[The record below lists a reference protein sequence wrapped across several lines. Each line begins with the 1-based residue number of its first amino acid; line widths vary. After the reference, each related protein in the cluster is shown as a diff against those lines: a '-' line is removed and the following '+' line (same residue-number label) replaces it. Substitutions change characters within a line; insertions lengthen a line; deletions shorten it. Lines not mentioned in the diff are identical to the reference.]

1 MPTLENLAI
10 IGAQAIR
17 RIIPASTWRFCHGV
31 VIMCHDTEERMMP
44 SIDLQDLIDTNDQ
57 PFVVIDSKYRI
68 VAANQR
74 YSATYGVTTDAIVGQ
89 YCYAVSH
96 HTTRPC
102 HENGEQCPH
111 QALFEQ
117 GEAVEVIHTHFHADD
132 QPERTRIRGHAL
144 RGANGERY
152 LGEQL
157 YPLEADAGTDC
168 GTMQMVGQS
177 PAFLAC
183 VDNLARVAESE
194 ASILLYGESGVGK
207 ELAARFIHAR
217 SARAGSAFI
226 VINCAAVPETLF
238 ESELFGHER
247 GAFSGSS
254 GLKKGLFEMA
264 DGGTL
269 FLDEV
274 AEIPLSLQAKL
285 LRVLESG
292 EFRRVGGTHTLKAD
306 VRLVSATNRKLL
318 DEVDEKRF
326 RLDLYYRLAG
336 IDVDLPP
343 LRERLED
350 LPGLVAFLLKRL
362 AGARR
367 ACRLDPAALA
377 ILQAYDFPGNV
388 RELRNLLQR
397 AVLTSRDG
405 LIRADDLHL
414 PSGTAPRLSS
424 NQPLADLE
432 RNHISALLAE
442 HNGHRNRVA
451 TALGITER
459 TLYRKLKRYGLS

>member
-1 MPTLENLAI
+1 
-10 IGAQAIR
+10 
-17 RIIPASTWRFCHGV
+17 
-31 VIMCHDTEERMMP
+31 MP
-44 SIDLQDLIDTNDQ
+44 SIDLQDIIEAHDQ
-57 PFVVIDSKYRI
+57 PFVVIDREYRI

-74 YSATYGVTTDAIVGQ
+74 YAEAYGATPDTIVGRH
-89 YCYAVSH
+89 CHAVSH
-96 HTTRPC
+96 HSTRPC

-111 QALFEQ
+111 QALFEH
-117 GEAVEVIHTHFHADD
+117 GEAVEVLHTHFHADD

-144 RGANGERY
+144 RGANGERF

-157 YPLEADAGTDC
+157 YPLEAEVGTDC
-168 GTMQMVGQS
+168 DAMQMIGQS

-183 VDNLARVAESE
+183 VDNLARVADCE
-194 ASILLYGESGVGK
+194 ASILLFGESGVGK

-217 SARAGSAFI
+217 SARAGGAFI

-254 GLKKGLFEMA
+254 GLKKGLFELA

-285 LRVLESG
+285 LRVLETG

-306 VRLVSATNRKLL
+306 VRLVSATNRRLL

-343 LRERLED
+343 LRERRDD
-350 LPGLVAFLLKRL
+350 LPALAMFLLKRL
-362 AGARR
+362 GGARR
-367 ACRLDPAALA
+367 ACRLDAAALA
-377 ILQAYDFPGNV
+377 TLQAYEFPGNV

-397 AVLTSRDG
+397 AVLTCRDG
-405 LIRADDLHL
+405 VIRAADLNL
-414 PSGTAPRLSS
+414 PTVTVPALPGA
-424 NQPLADLE
+424 QPLAEVE
-432 RNHISALLAE
+432 RAHIRALLDTHA
-442 HNGHRNRVA
+442 GHRNRAA

>member
-1 MPTLENLAI
+1 MPQLEL
-10 IGAQAIR
+10 QA
-17 RIIPASTWRFCHGV
+17 
-31 VIMCHDTEERMMP
+31 
-44 SIDLQDLIDTNDQ
+44 LIDANDQ
-57 PFVVIDSKYRI
+57 PFVVIDSEYRI

-74 YSATYGVTTDAIVGQ
+74 YGEAYGTTPEAIVGQ
-89 YCYAVSH
+89 HCYAVSH
-96 HTTRPC
+96 HATRPC

-111 QALFEQ
+111 RALFEQ
-117 GEAVEVIHTHFHADD
+117 GEAVEVVHTHYHADD

-144 RGANGERY
+144 RGVNGERY

-157 YPLEADAGTDC
+157 YPLEADAGTTCDA
-168 GTMQMVGQS
+168 MQMVGQS
-177 PAFLAC
+177 PAFLSC

-194 ASILLYGESGVGK
+194 ASILLFGESGVGK

-217 SARAGSAFI
+217 SNRAGGAFI

-254 GLKKGLFEMA
+254 GLKKGLFELA

-274 AEIPLSLQAKL
+274 AEIPLGLQAKL
-285 LRVLESG
+285 LRVLETG
-292 EFRRVGGTHTLKAD
+292 EFRRVGGTHTLTAD
-306 VRLVSATNRKLL
+306 VRLVSATNRRLL

-336 IDVDLPP
+336 IDVTLPA
-343 LRERLED
+343 LRERRED
-350 LPGLVAFLLKRL
+350 IPALAAFLLKRL
-362 AGARR
+362 TGERR
-367 ACRLDPAALA
+367 PCQLDETAQAAL
-377 ILQAYDFPGNV
+377 QTHEYPGNV

-397 AVLTSRDG
+397 AVLTCREG
-405 LIRADDLHL
+405 VIRAADLQL
-414 PSGTAPRLSS
+414 PVAAAPVPAGT
-424 NQPLADLE
+424 QPLIDVE
-432 RNHISALLAE
+432 RAHIRALLDA
-442 HNGHRNRVA
+442 HGGHRNRVA

-459 TLYRKLKRYGLS
+459 TLYRKLKRHGLS

>member
-1 MPTLENLAI
+1 
-10 IGAQAIR
+10 
-17 RIIPASTWRFCHGV
+17 
-31 VIMCHDTEERMMP
+31 MP
-44 SIDLQDLIDTNDQ
+44 SIELQDLIDTNDQ
-57 PFVVIDSKYRI
+57 PFVVIDREYRI
-68 VAANQR
+68 VAANRR
-74 YSATYGVTTDAIVGQ
+74 YAETYGVTPSAIVGQ

-96 HTTRPC
+96 HSTRPC
-102 HENGEQCPH
+102 HENGEECPH
-111 QALFEQ
+111 RALFER
-117 GEAVEVIHTHFHADD
+117 GEAVEVVHTHFHADD

-144 RGANGERY
+144 RGPDGERY

-157 YPLEADAGTDC
+157 YPLEVDIGLDCDA
-168 GTMQMVGQS
+168 MQMVGQS

-217 SARAGSAFI
+217 SQRAGGPFI

-254 GLKKGLFEMA
+254 GMKKGLFELA

-274 AEIPLSLQAKL
+274 GEIPLGLQAKL
-285 LRVLESG
+285 LRVLETG
-292 EFRRVGGTHTLKAD
+292 EFRRVGGTHTLTAD
-306 VRLVSATNRKLL
+306 VRLVSATNRRLL

-336 IDVDLPP
+336 IDIVLPP
-343 LRERLED
+343 LRERRAD
-350 LPGLVAFLLKRL
+350 LPALAAFLLKRL
-362 AGARR
+362 AGNRR
-367 ACRLDPAALA
+367 ACRLDASALA
-377 ILQAYDFPGNV
+377 ALQAYDFPGNV

-397 AVLTSRDG
+397 AVLTCRDG
-405 LIRADDLHL
+405 VIHAADLHL
-414 PSGTAPRLSS
+414 PAVVAPSPP
-424 NQPLADLE
+424 QQGVQGLAEVE
-432 RNHISALLAE
+432 RAHIRALLDTHAGHRGRVASAL
-442 HNGHRNRVA
+442 GV
-451 TALGITER
+451 TER
-459 TLYRKLKRYGLS
+459 TLYRKLKRHGLN

>member
-1 MPTLENLAI
+1 
-10 IGAQAIR
+10 
-17 RIIPASTWRFCHGV
+17 
-31 VIMCHDTEERMMP
+31 MP

-57 PFVVIDSKYRI
+57 PFVVIDRDYRI

-74 YSATYGVTTDAIVGQ
+74 YCVAYGVTSATIVGQ
-89 YCYAVSH
+89 HCYAVSH
-96 HTTRPC
+96 HASRPC

-111 QALFEQ
+111 LALFER
-117 GEAVEVIHTHFHADD
+117 GEAVEVLHTHFHADD

-144 RGANGERY
+144 RGVDGERY

-157 YPLEADAGTDC
+157 FPLEADIGTDC
-168 GTMQMVGQS
+168 DAMQMVGQS
-177 PAFLAC
+177 PAFLRC

-194 ASILLYGESGVGK
+194 ASILLFGESGVGK

-217 SARAGSAFI
+217 STRSGGAFI

-254 GLKKGLFEMA
+254 GLKKGLFELA

-274 AEIPLSLQAKL
+274 AEIPLGLQAKL

-336 IDVDLPP
+336 IDVVLPP
-343 LRERLED
+343 LRERRDDIPALSA
-350 LPGLVAFLLKRL
+350 LMLKRL
-362 AGARR
+362 AGNQPP
-367 ACRLDPAALA
+367 CRLDAAALTM
-377 ILQAYDFPGNV
+377 LQSYEFPGNV

-397 AVLTSRDG
+397 AVLTCQDG
-405 LIRADDLHL
+405 MIRAPDLSL
-414 PSGTAPRLSS
+414 PIAMTPVLPGT
-424 NQPLADLE
+424 QPLAGVE
-432 RNHISALLAE
+432 RSHIQTLLDT
-442 HNGHRNRVA
+442 HDGHRSRVA
-451 TALGITER
+451 AALGITER

>member
-1 MPTLENLAI
+1 MSAIPPLE
-10 IGAQAIR
+10 
-17 RIIPASTWRFCHGV
+17 
-31 VIMCHDTEERMMP
+31 
-44 SIDLQDLIDTNDQ
+44 LQELINANDQ
-57 PFVVIDSKYRI
+57 PFVVIDREYRI

-74 YSATYGVTTDAIVGQ
+74 YADAYGSTTEAIVGQ
-89 YCYAVSH
+89 HCHAVSH
-96 HTTRPC
+96 HSSRPC

-111 QALFEQ
+111 QALFEH
-117 GEAVEVIHTHFHADD
+117 GEAVEVLHTHFHADD

-144 RGANGERY
+144 RGVNGERY

-157 YPLEADAGTDC
+157 YPLEADAGTECDA
-168 GTMQMVGQS
+168 MQMVGQS
-177 PAFLAC
+177 PAFLTC
-183 VDNLARVAESE
+183 VDHLARVAESE
-194 ASILLYGESGVGK
+194 ASILLFGESGVGK

-217 SARAGSAFI
+217 STRSGSAFI

-254 GLKKGLFEMA
+254 GLKKGLFELA

-274 AEIPLSLQAKL
+274 AEIPLGLQAKL

-306 VRLVSATNRKLL
+306 VRLVSATNQRLL

-336 IDVDLPP
+336 IDVTLPP
-343 LRERLED
+343 LRERRDDIPALAA
-350 LPGLVAFLLKRL
+350 LLLKRL
-362 AGARR
+362 AGGRR
-367 ACRLDPAALA
+367 ACQVDAAALA
-377 ILQAYDFPGNV
+377 ALQAHDFPGNV

-397 AVLTSRDG
+397 AVLTCRDG
-405 LIRADDLHL
+405 VIRATDLQL
-414 PSGTAPRLSS
+414 PVAATTVQTGM
-424 NQPLADLE
+424 QPLAEVE
-432 RNHISALLAE
+432 RAHIRALLDTHA
-442 HNGHRNRVA
+442 GHRSRVA
-451 TALGITER
+451 AALGITER
-459 TLYRKLKRYGLS
+459 TLYRKLKRYDLS

>member
-1 MPTLENLAI
+1 MPHIE
-10 IGAQAIR
+10 
-17 RIIPASTWRFCHGV
+17 
-31 VIMCHDTEERMMP
+31 
-44 SIDLQDLIDTNDQ
+44 LQDLIDANDQ
-57 PFVVIDSKYRI
+57 PFVVIDREYRI

-74 YSATYGVTTDAIVGQ
+74 YSEAYGATPGAIVGRH
-89 YCYAVSH
+89 CYAVSH
-96 HTTRPC
+96 RASRPC

-111 QALFEQ
+111 QALFDR
-117 GEAVEVIHTHFHADD
+117 GEAVEVLHTHFHADD

-157 YPLEADAGTDC
+157 FPLEAGFGTDC
-168 GTMQMVGQS
+168 DAMQMVGQS

-183 VDNLARVAESE
+183 VDNLARVADSE

-217 SARAGSAFI
+217 SARAGGPFI

-254 GLKKGLFEMA
+254 GLKKGLFELA

-274 AEIPLSLQAKL
+274 AEIPLGLQAKL
-285 LRVLESG
+285 LRVLETG
-292 EFRRVGGTHTLKAD
+292 EFRRVGGTHTLNAE
-306 VRLVSATNRKLL
+306 VRLVSATNRRLL

-336 IDVDLPP
+336 IDVTLPA
-343 LRERLED
+343 LRERRDD
-350 LPGLVAFLLKRL
+350 LPALAAFLLKRL
-362 AGARR
+362 AGSRR
-367 ACRLDPAALA
+367 ACRLDAAALA
-377 ILQAYDFPGNV
+377 TLQAYEFPGNV

-397 AVLTSRDG
+397 AVLTCQDG
-405 LIRADDLHL
+405 VIRAADLHL
-414 PSGTAPRLSS
+414 PVAALPQQPGAGT
-424 NQPLADLE
+424 QPLAEIE
-432 RNHISALLAE
+432 RSHIRALLDSHA
-442 HNGHRNRVA
+442 GHRSRVA
-451 TALGITER
+451 AALGVTER
-459 TLYRKLKRYGLS
+459 TLYRKLKRYGLG

>member
-1 MPTLENLAI
+1 MPQLE
-10 IGAQAIR
+10 
-17 RIIPASTWRFCHGV
+17 
-31 VIMCHDTEERMMP
+31 
-44 SIDLQDLIDTNDQ
+44 LQELIDANDQ
-57 PFVVIDSKYRI
+57 PFVVIDREYRI

-74 YSATYGVTTDAIVGQ
+74 YAEAYGVTPDAIVGRH
-89 YCYAVSH
+89 CHAVSH
-96 HTTRPC
+96 HSARPC

-111 QALFEQ
+111 QALFER
-117 GEAVEVIHTHFHADD
+117 GEAVEVLHTHYHADD

-144 RGANGERY
+144 RGVDGERF

-157 YPLEADAGTDC
+157 YPLEADAGTECDA
-168 GTMQMVGQS
+168 MQMVGQS

-183 VDNLARVAESE
+183 VDNLARVADSE
-194 ASILLYGESGVGK
+194 ASILLFGESGVGK

-217 SARAGSAFI
+217 SARAGGAFI

-254 GLKKGLFEMA
+254 GLKKGLFELA
-264 DGGTL
+264 DAGTL

-285 LRVLESG
+285 LRVLETG

-336 IDVDLPP
+336 IDLNLPA
-343 LRERLED
+343 LRERRED
-350 LPGLVAFLLKRL
+350 IPGLTAFLLKRL
-362 AGARR
+362 AGGRR
-367 ACRLDPAALA
+367 ACRLDSAALSL
-377 ILQAYDFPGNV
+377 LQAYDFPGNV
-388 RELRNLLQR
+388 RELRNLMQR
-397 AVLTSRDG
+397 AVLTCRDG
-405 LIRADDLHL
+405 VIHAADLHL
-414 PSGTAPRLSS
+414 PSVTVPVQPGT
-424 NQPLADLE
+424 QPLAELE
-432 RNHISALLAE
+432 RTHIRALLDIHA
-442 HNGHRNRVA
+442 GHRSRVA

>member
-1 MPTLENLAI
+1 MPHIE
-10 IGAQAIR
+10 
-17 RIIPASTWRFCHGV
+17 
-31 VIMCHDTEERMMP
+31 
-44 SIDLQDLIDTNDQ
+44 LQDLIDANDQ
-57 PFVVIDSKYRI
+57 PFVVIDREYRI

-74 YSATYGVTTDAIVGQ
+74 YSEAYGATPGAIVGRH
-89 YCYAVSH
+89 CYAVSH
-96 HTTRPC
+96 RASRPC

-111 QALFEQ
+111 QALFDR
-117 GEAVEVIHTHFHADD
+117 GEAVEVLHTHFHADD

-157 YPLEADAGTDC
+157 FPLEAGFGTDC
-168 GTMQMVGQS
+168 DAMQMVGQS

-183 VDNLARVAESE
+183 VDNLARVADSE

-217 SARAGSAFI
+217 SARAGGPFI

-254 GLKKGLFEMA
+254 GLKKGLFELA

-274 AEIPLSLQAKL
+274 AEIPLGLQAKL
-285 LRVLESG
+285 LRVLETG
-292 EFRRVGGTHTLKAD
+292 EFRRVGGTHTLNAE
-306 VRLVSATNRKLL
+306 VRLVSATNRRLL

-336 IDVDLPP
+336 IDVTLPA
-343 LRERLED
+343 LRERRDD
-350 LPGLVAFLLKRL
+350 LPALAAFLLKRL
-362 AGARR
+362 AGSRR
-367 ACRLDPAALA
+367 ACRLDATALA
-377 ILQAYDFPGNV
+377 ALQAYEFPGNV

-397 AVLTSRDG
+397 AVLTCRDG
-405 LIRADDLHL
+405 VIRAADLHL
-414 PSGTAPRLSS
+414 PAAAVPQQPGTGA
-424 NQPLADLE
+424 QPLAEIE
-432 RNHISALLAE
+432 RSHIRALLDA
-442 HNGHRNRVA
+442 HNGHRSRVA
-451 TALGITER
+451 AALGVTER
-459 TLYRKLKRYGLS
+459 TLYRKLKQHGLGR

>member
-1 MPTLENLAI
+1 MPQLE
-10 IGAQAIR
+10 
-17 RIIPASTWRFCHGV
+17 
-31 VIMCHDTEERMMP
+31 
-44 SIDLQDLIDTNDQ
+44 LQELIDANDQ
-57 PFVVIDSKYRI
+57 PFVVIDREYRI
-68 VAANQR
+68 VAANRR

-89 YCYAVSH
+89 LCHVVSH
-96 HTTRPC
+96 HSPRPC

-111 QALFEQ
+111 QALFEH
-117 GEAVEVIHTHFHADD
+117 GEAIEVLHTHFHADD

-144 RGANGERY
+144 RGMDGERY

-157 YPLEADAGTDC
+157 YPLEADAGTECD
-168 GTMQMVGQS
+168 GMRMVGKS

-183 VDNLARVAESE
+183 VDNLARVADCE
-194 ASILLYGESGVGK
+194 APILLFGESGVGK

-217 SARAGSAFI
+217 SPRAGGAFI
-226 VINCAAVPETLF
+226 VINCAAVPENLF

-254 GLKKGLFEMA
+254 GLKKGLFELA

-274 AEIPLSLQAKL
+274 AEIPLGLQAKL

-292 EFRRVGGTHTLKAD
+292 EFRRVGGTETLKAD
-306 VRLVSATNRKLL
+306 VRLVSATNRRLL

-343 LRERLED
+343 LRERRDD
-350 LPGLVAFLLKRL
+350 LPTLAAFLLKRL

-367 ACRLDPAALA
+367 ACRLDSAAQA
-377 ILQAYDFPGNV
+377 MLQAYSFPGNV

-397 AVLTSRDG
+397 AVLTCRDG
-405 LIRADDLHL
+405 VIRAADLHL
-414 PSGTAPRLSS
+414 PTVAATVLPGT
-424 NQPLADLE
+424 QPLAEVE
-432 RNHISALLAE
+432 RTHIRALLDVHA
-442 HNGHRNRVA
+442 GHRSRVA

>member
-1 MPTLENLAI
+1 MPQFE
-10 IGAQAIR
+10 
-17 RIIPASTWRFCHGV
+17 
-31 VIMCHDTEERMMP
+31 
-44 SIDLQDLIDTNDQ
+44 LQELIDTNDQ
-57 PFVVIDSKYRI
+57 PFVVIDREYRI
-68 VAANQR
+68 VAANRR
-74 YSATYGVTTDAIVGQ
+74 YGETYGVTTDAIVGQ

-96 HTTRPC
+96 HATRPC

-111 QALFEQ
+111 RALFES
-117 GEAVEVIHTHFHADD
+117 GEAVEVLHTHYHNGD

-157 YPLEADAGTDC
+157 YPLEVDTNLDCDA
-168 GTMQMVGQS
+168 MQMVGQS
-177 PAFLAC
+177 PAFLSC
-183 VDNLARVAESE
+183 VDNLARIADSE

-217 SARAGSAFI
+217 SARAGGAFI

-254 GLKKGLFEMA
+254 GMKKGLFELA

-274 AEIPLSLQAKL
+274 AEIPLGLQAKL
-285 LRVLESG
+285 LRVLETG
-292 EFRRVGGTHTLKAD
+292 EFRRVGGTHTLNAD
-306 VRLVSATNRKLL
+306 VRLVSATNRRLL

-336 IDVDLPP
+336 IDVTLPT
-343 LRERLED
+343 LRERRAD
-350 LPGLVAFLLKRL
+350 LPALAAFLLKRL
-362 AGARR
+362 AGSRR
-367 ACRLDPAALA
+367 ACRLDTAALA
-377 ILQAYDFPGNV
+377 ALQAYEFPGNV

-397 AVLTSRDG
+397 AVLTCRDG
-405 LIRADDLHL
+405 VISASDLHL
-414 PSGTAPRLSS
+414 PAVVVPA
-424 NQPLADLE
+424 QPVTQALAEVE
-432 RNHISALLAE
+432 RAHISALLDT
-442 HNGHRNRVA
+442 HDGHRSRVA
-451 TALGITER
+451 SALGITER

>member
-1 MPTLENLAI
+1 MPQLELQEI
-10 IGAQAIR
+10 IDA
-17 RIIPASTWRFCHGV
+17 
-31 VIMCHDTEERMMP
+31 
-44 SIDLQDLIDTNDQ
+44 NDQ
-57 PFVVIDSKYRI
+57 PFVVIDREYRI
-68 VAANQR
+68 VAANRR
-74 YSATYGVTTDAIVGQ
+74 YAETYGGTPDSIVGQ
-89 YCYAVSH
+89 HCYAVSH
-96 HTTRPC
+96 HATRPC

-111 QALFEQ
+111 LALFEH
-117 GEAVEVIHTHFHADD
+117 GKAVEVLHTHFHADD

-157 YPLEADAGTDC
+157 YPLEADASSECDA
-168 GTMQMVGQS
+168 MHMVGQS
-177 PAFLAC
+177 PAFLTC
-183 VDNLARVAESE
+183 VDHLARVADSE
-194 ASILLYGESGVGK
+194 ASILLFGESGVGK

-217 SARAGSAFI
+217 SMRAGGAFI

-254 GLKKGLFEMA
+254 GLKKGLFELA

-285 LRVLESG
+285 LRVLETG
-292 EFRRVGGTHTLKAD
+292 EFRRVGGTQILKAD
-306 VRLVSATNRKLL
+306 VRLVSATNRRLL

-343 LRERLED
+343 LRERRDD
-350 LPGLVAFLLKRL
+350 LPALAAFLLKRL
-362 AGARR
+362 AGGRR
-367 ACRLDPAALA
+367 PCQLDAAALA
-377 ILQAYDFPGNV
+377 TLQAYDFPGNV

-397 AVLTSRDG
+397 AVLTCRDNV
-405 LIRADDLHL
+405 IRPVDLHL
-414 PSGTAPRLSS
+414 PSLAAPLAPGV
-424 NQPLADLE
+424 QPLADVE
-432 RNHISALLAE
+432 RSHIRSLLDT
-442 HNGHRNRVA
+442 HGGHRNRVA